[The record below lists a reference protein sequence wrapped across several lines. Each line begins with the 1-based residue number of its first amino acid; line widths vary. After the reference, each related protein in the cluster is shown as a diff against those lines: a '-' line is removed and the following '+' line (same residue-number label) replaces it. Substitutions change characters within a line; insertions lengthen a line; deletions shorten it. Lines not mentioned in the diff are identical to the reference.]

1 MNTLN
6 NRTNLVVQ
14 QSLRSST
21 PQLKA
26 SRDIMYFNTENLISQ
41 IIFKTWPDF
50 NNQANQS
57 SVVLRECFF
66 YLTTYKW
73 LGFMPRKE
81 SAVAKEHEGQIFQD
95 LVVWQLPSHHCSS
108 CKELKFISVKSRITL
123 LCGYTLYGGFV
134 GTVPT
139 FGNIYF

>member
-14 QSLRSST
+14 QSLRSNTS
-21 PQLKA
+21 QLKA

-57 SVVLRECFF
+57 SVVLGECFF

-81 SAVAKEHEGQIFQD
+81 SAVAKEHVSPPVQHGGRVGLELAALRAVCWRMLRRCACAAFLAGCSCCAMP
-95 LVVWQLPSHHCSS
+95 LLPC
-108 CKELKFISVKSRITL
+108 
-123 LCGYTLYGGFV
+123 
-134 GTVPT
+134 
-139 FGNIYF
+139 